1 MAPGR
6 TAPAKTGQVTLL
18 RRDEVWAGCFSAM
31 ASPCEVLVDTRP
43 RRVAIRLVEAAAAEA
58 FRIERKFSRYRD
70 DNIVHEIQHA
80 LGRPIAVDDET
91 AALLDFA
98 DRCYRLS
105 DGRFDITAGVLRR
118 VWRFDGSDRLPAP
131 EAVAAI
137 RPFIGWEKV
146 CWTPPTLT
154 VPEGMEIDFGGIG
167 KEYAVDRVHALLAAA
182 TDAAFLVN
190 FGGDLRASGPRSGG
204 QPWRV
209 GVDDPAAAGVPVR
222 IVELLR
228 GALAT
233 SGDTRRFLERDG
245 VRYSHILDPRTG
257 WPVVGAPRSITVAA
271 PTCTEAGMLATFAM
285 LRGSEA
291 EVFLDAERVRHWC
304 IR

>member
-1 MAPGR
+1 M
-6 TAPAKTGQVTLL
+6 V
-18 RRDEVWAGCFSAM
+18 
-31 ASPCEVLVDTRP
+31 SPCEVLVDARQ
-43 RRVAIRLVEAAAAEA
+43 RRTALRLLEAAAAEA

-80 LGRPIAVDDET
+80 LGRPIQVDDET

-105 DGRFDITAGVLRR
+105 DGRFDVTSGVLRR
-118 VWRFDGSDRLPAP
+118 VWRFDGSDRLPTP
-131 EAVAAI
+131 EAVTAI
-137 RPFIGWEKV
+137 RPFIGWENV
-146 CWTPPTLT
+146 RWTNPILV

-167 KEYAVDRVHALLAAA
+167 KEYAVDRVHTLLAAT

-190 FGGDLRASGPRSGG
+190 FGGDLRASCPRSGG
-204 QPWRV
+204 PPWRV
-209 GVDDPAAAGVPVR
+209 GVDDPRVAGVPVR

-285 LRGSEA
+285 LRGPEA
-291 EVFLDAERVRHWC
+291 EIFLDAEGVRHWC

>member
-1 MAPGR
+1 
-6 TAPAKTGQVTLL
+6 
-18 RRDEVWAGCFSAM
+18 M
-31 ASPCEVLVDTRP
+31 ASPCEVLVDARQ
-43 RRVAIRLVEAAAAEA
+43 RRTALRLLETAAAEA
-58 FRIERKFSRYRD
+58 FRIEHKFSRYRD

-80 LGRPIAVDDET
+80 LGRPIQVDDET

-105 DGRFDITAGVLRR
+105 EGRFDVTSGVLRR

-131 EAVAAI
+131 EAVTAI
-137 RPFIGWEKV
+137 RPFVGWEKV
-146 CWTPPTLT
+146 RWTPPTL
-154 VPEGMEIDFGGIG
+154 VVAEGMEIDFGGIG
-167 KEYAVDRVHALLAAA
+167 KEYAVDRVHALLAAT
-182 TDAAFLVN
+182 TDGAFLVN
-190 FGGDLRASGPRSGG
+190 FGGDLRASGPRAGG

-209 GVDDPAAAGVPVR
+209 GVDDPGAAGVPVR
-222 IVELLR
+222 VVELLR

-285 LRGSEA
+285 LRGPEA
-291 EVFLDAERVRHWC
+291 EVFLDAEGVRHWC

>member
-1 MAPGR
+1 
-6 TAPAKTGQVTLL
+6 
-18 RRDEVWAGCFSAM
+18 M
-31 ASPCEVLVDTRP
+31 ASPCEVLVDARQ
-43 RRVAIRLVEAAAAEA
+43 RRTALRLLEAAAAEA

-70 DNIVHEIQHA
+70 DNIVHEIQHS
-80 LGRPIAVDDET
+80 LGRPIQVDDET

-105 DGRFDITAGVLRR
+105 DGRFDVTSGVLRR

-131 EAVAAI
+131 EAVTAI
-137 RPFIGWEKV
+137 RPFVGWEKV
-146 CWTPPTLT
+146 RWTSPTLV

-167 KEYAVDRVHALLAAA
+167 KEYAVDRAHALLAATA
-182 TDAAFLVN
+182 DGAFLVN

-209 GVDDPAAAGVPVR
+209 GVDDPGAAGVPVR

-285 LRGSEA
+285 LRGPEA
-291 EVFLDAERVRHWC
+291 EIFLDAEGVRHWC